1 MRSWKR
7 FVDSHVEPWDLRA
20 LVLVVVMLI
29 AGFLIKLDE
38 AWWAIAAAVVLC
50 LGAAA
55 ARHKK

>member
-7 FVDSHVEPWDLRA
+7 FVDSRVEPWDLRA
-20 LVLVVVMLI
+20 AVLVAVMLI

-50 LGAAA
+50 VVAAG
-55 ARHKK
+55 ARHKR